1 MRAVVH
7 TDRPTMRERSAC
19 PGIMDRRG
27 DHALMLYRKLLPY
40 YQTEGRVS
48 ALAERC
54 LRSVRL
60 FQAYVRE
67 PVEGAR
73 FGQAC
78 QANFWA
84 NLRLSLT
91 QLQSALVIGA
101 IAASGAAAVAYVGA
115 PHVLAGQL
123 SVGELLVFLA
133 YIAMFYSPLESLS
146 HLAWSLEGAA
156 PAARWV
162 MELLELPEA
171 VRDRPGAI
179 ALASWQGRV
188 EFRTVS
194 FAYKPGS
201 PVLQDV
207 TLSVNPGERVA
218 IVGVSGVGKT
228 TLLNL
233 LLRFYEPTAGQILL
247 DGIEIRELALRSLRE
262 HISVVF
268 QENPLLSGTVADNI
282 AYGCPEASRT
292 EIIEAAKAAQA
303 HAFISRLPQGYNTR
317 VGPGG
322 ITLSG
327 GECQRLA
334 IARAFLKNAP
344 ILVLDEPT
352 SALDLKTEEEIF
364 QSLDHLMRGRTTL
377 LIAHRPSLLRG
388 VARVLTLEEGR
399 MSEVAVSY

>member
-1 MRAVVH
+1 MLRLVSSGLLEASISLNTPAHEAGSIGV
-7 TDRPTMRERSAC
+7 PTQNRSC
-19 PGIMDRRG
+19 GGGYM
-27 DHALMLYRKLLPY
+27 LMLSRKLLRYFRPY
-40 YQTEGRVS
+40 WKG
-48 ALAERC
+48 
-54 LRSVRL
+54 
-60 FQAYVRE
+60 FI
-67 PVEGAR
+67 P
-73 FGQAC
+73 
-78 QANFWA
+78 
-84 NLRLSLT
+84 
-91 QLQSALVIGA
+91 ALVLAGLA
-101 IAASGAAAVAYVGA
+101 IAANLAK
-115 PHVLAGQL
+115 PWPLKVLVDDIFTSHPRTGGLEGWLGHLFAGPL
-123 SVGELLVFLA
+123 SIGQLLVFLA

-156 PAARWV
+156 PAARRV
-162 MELLELPEA
+162 LELLEFPEA

-268 QENPLLSGTVADNI
+268 QENPLLSGTMADNI

-334 IARAFLKNAP
+334 IARLLKKCPYPGSRRARLCP
-344 ILVLDEPT
+344 GFEDGRGDLTEPGSPDERP
-352 SALDLKTEEEIF
+352 
-364 QSLDHLMRGRTTL
+364 HHP
-377 LIAHRPSLLRG
+377 AHRPSSVAATRRRASAHTGGGPAERCCRKLL
-388 VARVLTLEEGR
+388 TQK
-399 MSEVAVSY
+399 